1 MPSKMPTSAVNAAFP
16 VPSTIF
22 APQINV
28 SSMYI
33 TSFLQ
38 STTPHARLAR
48 SFPLAICRAA
58 GYTVENAKKE
68 RFHE

>member
-22 APQINV
+22 APRINV

-33 TSFLQ
+33 TSFFAVYH
-38 STTPHARLAR
+38 TPR
-48 SFPLAICRAA
+48 PLGKVISPCNLPCRRVYC
-58 GYTVENAKKE
+58 GKRKKGALP
-68 RFHE
+68 

>member
-22 APQINV
+22 APRINV

-38 STTPHARLAR
+38 STTPPRPLGKVI
-48 SFPLAICRAA
+48 SLAICRAA
-58 GYTVENAKKE
+58 GYTVENAKKGALP
-68 RFHE
+68 